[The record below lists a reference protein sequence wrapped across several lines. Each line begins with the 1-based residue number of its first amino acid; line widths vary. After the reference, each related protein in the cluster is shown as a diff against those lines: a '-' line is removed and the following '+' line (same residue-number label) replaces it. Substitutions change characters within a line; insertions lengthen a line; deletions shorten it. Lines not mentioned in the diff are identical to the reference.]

1 MTQYLL
7 QVLPYS
13 TSTDPKYLIV
23 IGAVIGVIALARI
36 FSVYQEKKRE
46 MIKKSDGV
54 LGGDHSRPGV
64 FAKNRKFKQEIKEI
78 TSICGLN
85 QNQEDFL
92 SRMCV
97 SHQIE
102 HPLQLLHSEK
112 SLDDMFSRTL
122 TKLQSVTPATH
133 EIETNKTLLFLT
145 REAISNARK
154 NRKGITSTRSL
165 DIGSIVTIIT
175 PKEEQ
180 YPAAILENSS
190 RGLVCKVPRDL
201 FENEVRLPLWSR
213 IGLFFNTA
221 TGQSY
226 SCTARILQ
234 YESSGNETHMVISHT
249 DTLKSLPNRRHDRKD
264 FSTDCNFVL
273 VSVANVVTGKNTEH
287 RFYPTGKPFPGTIMD
302 ISAGGCSIKTPSPPA
317 QNQYIQIE
325 CSLDAKNA
333 DTMTGKIV
341 RITPGEQGGD
351 STVHVQFAKLPR
363 ATMNRIF
370 ALIFNYGEH

>member
-1 MTQYLL
+1 MTQSFM

-13 TSTDPKYLIV
+13 TSTNPKYLIV
-23 IGAVIGVIALARI
+23 IGVVIGVIALARM
-36 FSVYQEKKRE
+36 FSIYQEKRRE
-46 MIKKSDGV
+46 MVKKSDGV
-54 LGGDHSRPGV
+54 LGGDHLRPRV
-64 FAKNRKFKQEIKEI
+64 FTKSRKFKQEIREI
-78 TSICGLN
+78 TSICRLN
-85 QNQEDFL
+85 PNQEEFL

-97 SHQIE
+97 SYQIE
-102 HPLQLLHSEK
+102 HPLQLLHNEK
-112 SLDDMFSRTL
+112 TLDEMFSRTL
-122 TKLQSVTPATH
+122 TKLQAIHPPTH
-133 EIETNKTLLFLT
+133 ESEANKTLLFMT

-154 NRKGITSTRSL
+154 NRQGITSTRAL
-165 DIGSIVTIIT
+165 DTGAIITIIT

-180 YPAAILENSS
+180 YPATILESSS

-213 IGLFFNTA
+213 IGLFFNIP

-234 YESSGNETHMVISHT
+234 YESAGTETHMVISHT

-264 FSTDCNFVL
+264 FSTDCSFVL

-287 RFYPTGKPFPGTIMD
+287 RFYPTGKPFPGTILD

-325 CSLDAKNA
+325 CSLDAKSS

-341 RITPGEQGGD
+341 RITPPEQGSD

-370 ALIFNYGEH
+370 ALIFNYGDH